1 MERKRHIKL
10 VNGLSRVQ
18 DGNMKVRGR
27 KDIIPHIT
35 LSCDVA
41 FPPPPEGGSGR
52 DARMMVGFSMFRRRG
67 SVESLVETNGIN

>member
-18 DGNMKVRGR
+18 EGSMKVRGR
-27 KDIIPHIT
+27 KDMIPHIT

-41 FPPPPEGGSGR
+41 FPGWSPGPEPGPR
-52 DARMMVGFSMFRRRG
+52 TIGFPSFRRRG
-67 SVESLVETNGIN
+67 PVEDLLEVNEAK